1 MKNLLP
7 ENAVHDILMPF
18 VQFLPRLIGALFIVI
33 IGLLI
38 IKLITNGIKKMLQK
52 SGIDSLK
59 EKLEE
64 VDLIGKANLNIVPST
79 IISKMIYYTLMLF
92 LALIAAGILDV
103 EAITQLIGDAIAFV
117 PKLFVALLIVVLG
130 VLMAEALKNVVNTAC
145 KSLGIPAGNIIGSF
159 VFFFV
164 LINALM
170 IALNTANIPV
180 DFLTDNLTM
189 IIGGIVVAFG
199 VGYGLASKNIMAN
212 YLASFY
218 SKERFKLGDLISFDN
233 VSGEIIAIDNTSVT
247 IAAEGKRTIVPLSK
261 LSEESIT
268 IHDN

>member
-1 MKNLLP
+1 MGNLLQT
-7 ENAVHDILMPF
+7 ETLEQILMPF
-18 VQFLPRLIGALFIVI
+18 LQFLPRFLSAIVI
-33 IGLLI
+33 IFLGLI
-38 IKLITNGIKKMLQK
+38 VIKLITRGIKKMLEK
-52 SGIDSLK
+52 AGIDRLK

-64 VDLIGKANLNIVPST
+64 IDLIGKANLNIMPST
-79 IISKMIYYTLMLF
+79 VISKMIYYTLLLF

-103 EAITQLIGDAIAFV
+103 DAITQLISDAIAFV
-117 PKLFVALLIVVLG
+117 PKLFVALIIVVLG

-170 IALNTANIPV
+170 IALTTANIPV

-199 VGYGLASKNIMAN
+199 VGYGLASKSIMAN

-218 SKERFKLGDLISFDN
+218 SKERFKLGDLISFSD

-247 IAAEGKRTIVPLSK
+247 IAADGKRTIVPLSK